1 MERKKAE
8 IGAGTGENAE
18 NEKDKLPKMLLH
30 FMEGNTKRYILSV
43 LLVSF
48 LPRMPQCP
56 GKCDSRPPGKQPERQ
71 LFRHTDTDIR
81 KENDLIFHLTAKQIE

>member
-1 MERKKAE
+1 MVERKKAE
-8 IGAGTGENAE
+8 IGAETGENAE
-18 NEKDKLPKMLLH
+18 NKKDKLPKMLLH

-56 GKCDSRPPGKQPERQ
+56 GKCDSSPPGKAARTAAFSAYKYGYKER
-71 LFRHTDTDIR
+71 
-81 KENDLIFHLTAKQIE
+81 K